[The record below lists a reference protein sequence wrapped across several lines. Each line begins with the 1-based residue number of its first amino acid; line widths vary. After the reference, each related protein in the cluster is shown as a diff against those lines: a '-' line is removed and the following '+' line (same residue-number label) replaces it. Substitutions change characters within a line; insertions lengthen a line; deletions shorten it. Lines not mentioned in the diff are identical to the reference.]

1 MHRRTKWMLSYFIK
15 TVSYSILLQ
24 WEGILWVMNRNVT
37 YKVYLIGYRN
47 KNVLDPTLS
56 LSLTNLSTGS
66 ATYLDTVVATTFPVV
81 TPGFESL
88 HLPRPDALYC
98 FCFFF
103 SLEVIDWLI
112 IFSILLLFLFYFF
125 RFVFLDFG
133 ATWTSIPTSNLYYYF
148 FLLLKRA
155 TWTSILTSNL
165 YYYFIFY

>member
-1 MHRRTKWMLSYFIK
+1 MLSYFIK

-88 HLPRPDALYC
+88 HLPRPDALYG
-98 FCFFF
+98 FCSF
-103 SLEVIDWLI
+103 SHGRSLTDSVY
-112 IFSILLLFLFYFF
+112 FQFYFF
-125 RFVFLDFG
+125 FYFNFPFLC
-133 ATWTSIPTSNLYYYF
+133 AWTLEPREHQFQPRIFIITF
-148 FLLLKRA
+148 F
-155 TWTSILTSNL
+155 
-165 YYYFIFY
+165 FH